1 MLMKELL
8 NEIKATVIRTG
19 DTFTLIGDIGQFKA
33 GETVTIDQVR
43 PTGEDIEIHLSN
55 DNGLSDVFYL
65 DKNDDFEELG

>member
-19 DTFTLIGDIGQFKA
+19 DTFTLTGDIGQFKA
-33 GETVTIDQVR
+33 GETVNIDQVR

-55 DNGLSDVFYL
+55 DNGLTDVFYL